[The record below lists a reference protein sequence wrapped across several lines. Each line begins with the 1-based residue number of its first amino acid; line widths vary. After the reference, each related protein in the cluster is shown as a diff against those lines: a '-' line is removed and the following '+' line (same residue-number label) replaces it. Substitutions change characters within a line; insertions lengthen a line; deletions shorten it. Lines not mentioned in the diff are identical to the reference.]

1 MWTTG
6 VARGPALNVLN
17 AAPTKTDIDH
27 GDENRGEIRWRA
39 GPSQEELPEV
49 LAGEGVQDDIYIRPR
64 KVAGQR
70 GPRPEVLCHVER
82 VAVADAHARL
92 ARLVELDH
100 AVVVGAPISVL
111 PRERK

>member
-1 MWTTG
+1 M
-6 VARGPALNVLN
+6 NVLN

-27 GDENRGEIRWRA
+27 GDENSREVRRRT
-39 GPSQEELPEV
+39 GPFQEELPEV
-49 LAGEGVQDDIYIRPR
+49 LAGEGVQDYINLRPR

-70 GPRPEVLCHVER
+70 GPRPEVLGHVER
-82 VAVADAHARL
+82 VAIADAHARL
-92 ARLVELDH
+92 ARLVKLDH

>member
-1 MWTTG
+1 
-6 VARGPALNVLN
+6 VEVD
-17 AAPTKTDIDH
+17 AAIQDEPRRKFDFYTDIDH
-27 GDENRGEIRWRA
+27 GDENSGEIRWRA

-70 GPRPEVLCHVER
+70 GPRPEVLGHVER
-82 VAVADAHARL
+82 VAVADADARM
-92 ARLVELDH
+92 AWLVEFDH
-100 AVVVGAPISVL
+100 AVVVGTLISVL